1 MYALFINISVRNWH
15 FTAEE
20 GKALHFLIKPV
31 YYMTWIWALH
41 GAHNK
46 LKNPIE
52 EDNIWVTL
60 RYEPFNLMVAN
71 FNLQAGVQKV
81 KSALSCF
88 MSCSDKTC
96 HPPNLSY

>member
-1 MYALFINISVRNWH
+1 MYVLF
-15 FTAEE
+15 FK

-31 YYMTWIWALH
+31 YCMTWIWVLH
-41 GAHNK
+41 RTHNK

-52 EDNIWVTL
+52 EDNIWATL
-60 RYEPFNLMVAN
+60 RYEPFNPMVAN
-71 FNLQAGVQKV
+71 FNLQAGVQKVQAGVQKV

-96 HPPNLSY
+96 HLSY